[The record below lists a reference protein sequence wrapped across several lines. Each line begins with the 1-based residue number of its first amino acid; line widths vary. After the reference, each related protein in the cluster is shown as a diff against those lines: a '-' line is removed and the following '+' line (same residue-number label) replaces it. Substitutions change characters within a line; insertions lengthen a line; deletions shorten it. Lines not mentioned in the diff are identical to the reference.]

1 MKRVKRYLTFFVVG
15 GTGYA
20 VIELLWRRRTHWT
33 MILAGGVCFVIFS
46 LVAERFKEKPL
57 VYKAA
62 LCSLAVTAVELVFG
76 LIFNIA
82 LKMNV
87 WDYSGVPFNFLGQI
101 CPLFTLIWG
110 GLGLIFIP
118 LADAMNKKMP

>member
-1 MKRVKRYLTFFVVG
+1 MKRVKRYLTFFAVG